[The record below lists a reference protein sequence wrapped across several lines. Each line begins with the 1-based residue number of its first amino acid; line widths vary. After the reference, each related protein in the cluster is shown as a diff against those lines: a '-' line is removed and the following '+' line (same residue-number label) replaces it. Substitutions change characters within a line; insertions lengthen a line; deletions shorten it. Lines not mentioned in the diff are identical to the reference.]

1 MKKINEKREKINIE
15 EEKVKGLRKEIIE
28 LKTTNVKKILKLE
41 QFELNEAQQ
50 NEKENCEQKKDK
62 WKMKT
67 QYNR

>member
-41 QFELNEAQQ
+41 
-50 NEKENCEQKKDK
+50 
-62 WKMKT
+62 
-67 QYNR
+67 